1 MTVDGAVEIIRGAF
15 WVALTV
21 GGPLL
26 LIGFIGGVL
35 VSLVQIL
42 TSMQDP
48 AFNTVPRLFV
58 FLVSAM
64 LLLPWMADRMIKYTA
79 NLLEGLGGI
88 GLK

>member
-26 LIGFIGGVL
+26 LIGFIGGIL

-48 AFNTVPRLFV
+48 AFNTVPRLFL
-58 FLVSAM
+58 FLVAVM

-79 NLLEGLGGI
+79 NLLGGLDGI
-88 GLK
+88 GLR